1 MLSSNFNGYKHR
13 NLWVVIYLR
22 IVIALIIGV
31 ALAACSN
38 NDQEISNNI
47 SPQMAMPVGVISIE
61 PRNVPISAEA
71 VAQTEGAKEIEIRP
85 RVGGILLKRLYQE
98 GTAVEAGQ
106 PMFLIDPVPYQNALA
121 QAQAQLIEQQARVEQ
136 TIREESRLKELL
148 STKSISK
155 REYDNAV
162 SENAIV
168 NAALQQAKIRVR
180 DAKLNLSYTTVTAPV
195 KGISGRRQLSEGVL
209 IQANT
214 SLLTTIIQ
222 LSPIWVGFSLSDN
235 ELKRFGGYLSEKNV
249 INVTL
254 ILPDGTEY
262 DQSGKLNFAARRI
275 DPALGTQQLRATFDN
290 SDQRLL
296 PGQFVR
302 VRIATGE
309 QKGVFLIP
317 QTAVLTSDLGKAVY
331 LVNEKNEA
339 IIQPVVTGKWIGKSW
354 VVTEGLKAGDKV
366 IVDNLIKLR
375 PGILVSPHSVDM
387 SQESPLKQTDSIGK
401 K

>member
-1 MLSSNFNGYKHR
+1 M
-13 NLWVVIYLR
+13 WVVIYLS
-22 IVIALIIGV
+22 IVITLIIGV

-47 SPQMAMPVGVISIE
+47 APQMAMPVSVISIE

-136 TIREESRLKELL
+136 TIREENRLKELL
-148 STKSISK
+148 STRSISK

-375 PGILVSPHSVDM
+375 PGILVSPHSADM
-387 SQESPLKQTDSIGK
+387 SQESSLKQTDSVGK

>member
-22 IVIALIIGV
+22 VVITLVIGV

-47 SPQMAMPVGVISIE
+47 PPQMAMPVGVISIE

-148 STKSISK
+148 STRSISK

-168 NAALQQAKIRVR
+168 DAALQQAKIRVR

-317 QTAVLTSDLGKAVY
+317 QTAVLTSDLGRVVY
-331 LVNEKNEA
+331 LVNEKYFRMLLNK
-339 IIQPVVTGKWIGKSW
+339 INV
-354 VVTEGLKAGDKV
+354 
-366 IVDNLIKLR
+366 
-375 PGILVSPHSVDM
+375 
-387 SQESPLKQTDSIGK
+387 
-401 K
+401 

>member
-375 PGILVSPHSVDM
+375 PGILVSPHSADM
-387 SQESPLKQTDSIGK
+387 SHESSLKQTDSIGK

>member
-47 SPQMAMPVGVISIE
+47 SPQMAMPDGVISIE

-98 GTAVEAGQ
+98 GAAVEAGQ

-302 VRIATGE
+302 VRIATGD

-387 SQESPLKQTDSIGK
+387 SQESPLKQTDSVGK

>member
-98 GTAVEAGQ
+98 GAAVEAGQ

-235 ELKRFGGYLSEKNV
+235 ELKRFGGYLSQKNV

-387 SQESPLKQTDSIGK
+387 SQESPLKQTDSVGK

>member
-1 MLSSNFNGYKHR
+1 MLSFNFNGYKHR

-387 SQESPLKQTDSIGK
+387 SQESPLNQTDSIGK

>member
-1 MLSSNFNGYKHR
+1 MLSSDSNGGRHYNFR
-13 NLWVVIYLR
+13 VVICLR
-22 IVIALIIGV
+22 IVITLIIGA
-31 ALAACSN
+31 ALAACGN
-38 NDQEISNNI
+38 NNQEISNNI
-47 SPQMAMPVGVISIE
+47 APQMAMPVSFISVE

-98 GTAVEAGQ
+98 GTAIEAGQ

-136 TIREESRLKELL
+136 TIREENRLKELL

-275 DPALGTQQLRATFDN
+275 DPTLGTQQLRATFDN

-309 QKGVFLIP
+309 QKGVFLVP
-317 QTAVLTSDLGKAVY
+317 QIAVLTSDLGRAVY

-339 IIQPVVTGKWIGKSW
+339 VMQPVVTGKWVGKNW

-366 IVDNLIKLR
+366 IIDNLIKLR
-375 PGILVSPHSVDM
+375 PGISVSPHPADLSHKP
-387 SQESPLKQTDSIGK
+387 SLKQTDSVGK